1 VAMVGGTTTGTTL
14 AMMPLFEEVE
24 IPFISLAG
32 AVQIIEPVR
41 KWVFKTPHTD
51 RMACEKI
58 FADAKKRGLTTVA
71 LIWGTGAFGKS
82 MREQCVAAASR
93 SGITIAHEESYSPRD
108 SDITPQLTN
117 IRGKAGIAAV
127 INADFGQGPA
137 IVTRNY
143 RQVGMQLPFYQS
155 HGVASKQFIEL
166 AGPAANGVRLP
177 ASALLV
183 ADKLPDGDPQKP
195 VVAFSGLTAG
205 AVYALVAL
213 GFTLIF
219 NSCGVINFAQGEF
232 VMLGGM
238 ITVFLSLAGLPL
250 PLAACLAIVAVV
262 LVGFGIHVFAIDRAR
277 DATTVAL
284 IVITIGASI
293 FLRGAAQVLFDKRFH
308 TLPSWFGDNPIV
320 VGGAAILPQSL
331 AVLGVAAVI
340 VVLLWALI
348 DRTLLG
354 KAIVATASNQLAA
367 SLAGINTRL
376 MVGLSFA
383 ISAAIG
389 AAAGIVITPIMFTS
403 YDIGTLLALKGFAA
417 AMLGG
422 IGHPV
427 GAVVSGIVLGLS
439 EAFSAGYF
447 SSQYKDAVALVL
459 LLAVLFACPQGL
471 LGRPSPERV

>member
-1 VAMVGGTTTGTTL
+1 
-14 AMMPLFEEVE
+14 
-24 IPFISLAG
+24 
-32 AVQIIEPVR
+32 
-41 KWVFKTPHTD
+41 
-51 RMACEKI
+51 MAE
-58 FADAKKRGLTTVA
+58 FL
-71 LIWGTGAFGKS
+71 
-82 MREQCVAAASR
+82 
-93 SGITIAHEESYSPRD
+93 
-108 SDITPQLTN
+108 
-117 IRGKAGIAAV
+117 
-127 INADFGQGPA
+127 
-137 IVTRNY
+137 
-143 RQVGMQLPFYQS
+143 
-155 HGVASKQFIEL
+155 QF
-166 AGPAANGVRLP
+166 
-177 ASALLV
+177 
-183 ADKLPDGDPQKP
+183 
-195 VVAFSGLTAG
+195 AFSGLTAG
-205 AVYALVAL
+205 AVYALAAL

-320 VGGAAILPQSL
+320 LGGAAILPQSL
-331 AVLGVAAVI
+331 AVLGVAVVI

-389 AAAGIVITPIMFTS
+389 SAAGIVITPIMFTS

-427 GAVVSGIVLGLS
+427 GAVVGGIVLGLS

-459 LLAVLFACPQGL
+459 LLAVLFACPHGL